1 MSDHTTSSRS
11 AIGDPVITA
20 VALRPCGTRKA
31 TTWRQQK
38 RPCGAVRGR
47 GRRTGAYRSGEDV
60 KATLVIPRV
69 SRADLAEFMLR
80 QLCSDTHVRRTPAIM
95 Y

>member
-1 MSDHTTSSRS
+1 M
-11 AIGDPVITA
+11 
-20 VALRPCGTRKA
+20 A
-31 TTWRQQK
+31 TLSLSVLWADLQVFI
-38 RPCGAVRGR
+38 VRR
-47 GRRTGAYRSGEDV
+47 AEHPLIWTITGAYRSGEDV